1 MTETTG
7 LSPRVVALVPAKM
20 TSQRLPRK
28 NMALLAGAPLFVHAV
43 RVAQRAAGI
52 ADIFVSTESDN
63 LAARAREEPCHVIRR
78 PPELS
83 APKTSNIEVMKHAL
97 DDMRGNGF
105 EEPALIV
112 LLQPSH
118 PFRVPD
124 EIDLAVRRML
134 ADPAA
139 TSLISVAPVNKAV
152 GTINDGLW
160 DAPNSLGPSAKEKK
174 AARYANRGAFAI
186 FRTHL
191 TIDAGR
197 HYGDRVLAHQL
208 ARPEIDFDI
217 DTAWD
222 LELAQAIVA
231 RHPDIAGYLN

>member
-52 ADIFVSTESDN
+52 VDIFVSTESDN

-124 EIDLAVRRML
+124 EIDLAVRPDARRPGGDI
-134 ADPAA
+134 AHQCGASQQGRRHDQRR
-139 TSLISVAPVNKAV
+139 
-152 GTINDGLW
+152 LW
-160 DAPNSLGPSAKEKK
+160 DAPNSLGPSAKK
-174 AARYANRGAFAI
+174 RRQRDTPIG
-186 FRTHL
+186 
-191 TIDAGR
+191 GR
-197 HYGDRVLAHQL
+197 SRSSEH
-208 ARPEIDFDI
+208 
-217 DTAWD
+217 T
-222 LELAQAIVA
+222 
-231 RHPDIAGYLN
+231 